1 MADEHTDHAA
11 VSGST
16 AAEAHAHEHIHLPPN
31 SWSPINVALSLMMC
45 FIGTLAATWVWVVGL
60 IWLIGSCY
68 AWFRGAR
75 NEFKELP
82 ESLEGH

>member
-1 MADEHTDHAA
+1 MADEHSEHA
-11 VSGST
+11 SG
-16 AAEAHAHEHIHLPPN
+16 AAEEHHGEHIHLPPN
-31 SWSPINVALSLMMC
+31 SWSPINVALALTMC

-60 IWLIGSCY
+60 VWLIASLA

-75 NEFKELP
+75 NEYHELP